1 MGTTETIIMVV
12 LVILLIYIIVRI
24 VWRKQYTGTIM
35 KADQPQT
42 VLSTDLQSSSSP
54 ECTYSIWIY
63 IDDLSYNPGQ
73 KKVIFHHGSS
83 GDTDGF
89 NLYLDEYGN
98 NIVAQSQMINNVID
112 GGYTE
117 KPNQNIDAS
126 ITGSNAHYLKN
137 FTFQEIV
144 DKPGIKL
151 ACGEMCN
158 SLNNCSAYTY
168 SGVSGST
175 GTCDFYST
183 NSSDYENAY
192 KTSLVVGET
201 SGTYLRFSEIRQNTS
216 FTTCKV
222 SKIPTQKWVNVVV
235 SISSVSVDMYIDG
248 KLTKTC
254 LTNGTMTQ
262 LSGDNVYISPGGV
275 GFSGWNAKFEY
286 WAKYMEPQEI
296 WKIYK
301 TGFEK
306 TFNIGSYQLN
316 MSIYKGDVQ
325 KASFTI

>member
-35 KADQPQT
+35 KADQPQI
-42 VLSTDLQSSSSP
+42 VLSSDLQSSSSP

-63 IDDLSYNPGQ
+63 IDDLSYNPGK
-73 KKVIFHHGSS
+73 KKVIFHHGAT
-83 GDTDGF
+83 GATDGF

-112 GGYTE
+112 GGYSE
-117 KPNQNIDAS
+117 KPGYIVIGTN
-126 ITGSNAHYLKN
+126 TGFTDLKN
-137 FTFQEIV
+137 FNFQESV
-144 DKPGIKL
+144 NNSGIKVV
-151 ACGEMCN
+151 CGEMCN
-158 SLNNCSAYTY
+158 SLNNCSAYSY
-168 SGVSGST
+168 RGISGST

-183 NSSDYENAY
+183 DSSGYESAY
-192 KTSLVVGET
+192 TPLLTGDT
-201 SGTYLRFSEIRQNTS
+201 SGSFSGIKQNTS

-222 SKIPTQKWVNVVV
+222 SKIPTQKWVNVIV

-254 LTNGTMTQ
+254 LTNGTLTQ
-262 LSGDNVYISPGGV
+262 LSDENVYISPDG

-301 TGFEK
+301 NGFEK

>member
-1 MGTTETIIMVV
+1 MGTIETIIMVV
-12 LVILLIYIIVRI
+12 LVILLIYIIVRV

-42 VLSTDLQSSSSP
+42 VLGSDLESSSSP

-63 IDDLSYNPGQ
+63 IDDLNFNPGV
-73 KKVIFHHGSS
+73 KKVIFHRGAT
-83 GDTDGF
+83 GATNGF

-117 KPNQNIDAS
+117 KPGYIYIGTNTSFTD
-126 ITGSNAHYLKN
+126 LKN
-137 FTFQEIV
+137 FTFRESV
-144 DKPGIKL
+144 NNSGIKVV
-151 ACGEMCN
+151 CGEMCN
-158 SLNNCSAYTY
+158 SLNNCSAYSY
-168 SGVSGST
+168 RGVSGST
-175 GTCDFYST
+175 GACDFYST
-183 NSSDYENAY
+183 EYSDYLAAY
-192 KTSLVVGET
+192 TPLLNDT
-201 SGTYLRFSEIRQNTS
+201 SGSFSGIKQNTS

-222 SKIPTQKWVNVVV
+222 SKIPTQKWVNVIV

-254 LTNGTMTQ
+254 LTNGTLTQ
-262 LSGDNVYISPGGV
+262 LSGENVYISPGGV

-306 TFNIGSYQLN
+306 TFNIGSYKLN
-316 MSIYKGDVQ
+316 MSIYKGDVE

>member
-24 VWRKQYTGTIM
+24 VWRKEYTGSIM
-35 KADQPQT
+35 KADQPQFI
-42 VLSTDLQSSSSP
+42 SSSDLESSSSP

-63 IDDLSYNPGQ
+63 IDDLSYMPGK
-73 KKVIFHHGSS
+73 KKVIFHHGAD
-83 GDTDGF
+83 GATDGF
-89 NLYLDEYGN
+89 TLYLDEYGN

-112 GGYTE
+112 GIYTE
-117 KPNQNIDAS
+117 KSNQYIDGTDNNFS
-126 ITGSNAHYLKN
+126 YLNN
-137 FTFQEIV
+137 FTFKESV
-144 DKPGIKL
+144 GTTGIKAFCNL
-151 ACGEMCN
+151 KCN
-158 SLNNCSAYTY
+158 SINTCNAYSY
-168 SGVSGST
+168 SGVAGST
-175 GTCDFYST
+175 GVCSFYAS
-183 NSSDYENAY
+183 NSNPTFQSNTDDN
-192 KTSLVVGET
+192 LFV
-201 SGTYLRFSEIRQNTS
+201 FSELKQNTS

-254 LTNGTMTQ
+254 LTNGTPVSM
-262 LSGDNVYISPGGV
+262 GDQGVYISPGGI
-275 GFSGWNAKFEY
+275 GFSGWNAKFAY

-301 TGFEK
+301 NGFEK